1 MAVGRDIFFWPGRLY
16 IRLYVGRGEN
26 NLRACRRGK
35 FVGNIFLIYVQT
47 FTKGRQLKN
56 LRNSKRVPQ
65 IFLPSPRKNA
75 GKSKDSPRLRRKLPI
90 DKKYMIRGKMM
101 IAIKRFYKGDIDK
114 TVICFYLS
122 FKTST
127 MIHSF
132 IEFVK

>member
-1 MAVGRDIFFWPGRLY
+1 MIESFLSPRKSSESQPYYQTYYIILALARAGAVCAYLS
-16 IRLYVGRGEN
+16 L
-26 NLRACRRGK
+26 
-35 FVGNIFLIYVQT
+35 
-47 FTKGRQLKN
+47 
-56 LRNSKRVPQ
+56 S
-65 IFLPSPRKNA
+65 FLPSPRKNA
-75 GKSKDSPRLRRKLPI
+75 GKSKDSPCLTHKLPI

-114 TVICFYLS
+114 TVICIYLS